1 MDIGVIARRYAKAL
15 LKYAIEE
22 HAEDLVY
29 KEVLHFIDSYENCK
43 QVADLLGNP
52 IAETAKK
59 ERVLCAAASDNVSPV
74 FRNFVRLVLQNHRE
88 TYVLFI
94 CHSYVTLYR
103 ELKRICIGRLTTA
116 VPVSTE
122 VSERLEKWMEE
133 KSAPYTDVIMESHTD
148 PNLLGGF
155 IFEIDDRRI
164 DASIASQFEK
174 IKKQFIEKNKRI
186 V

>member
-29 KEVLHFIDSYENCK
+29 DEVQQFIDSYGKYRQIAE
-43 QVADLLGNP
+43 LLGNP
-52 IAETAKK
+52 LSKLEKK
-59 ERVLCAAASDNVSPV
+59 ESILCSAASDDASPV
-74 FRNFVRLVLQNHRE
+74 FRSFIRLVLQNHRE
-88 TYVLFI
+88 TYMLFI
-94 CHSYVTLYR
+94 CHSYVSLYR
-103 ELKRICIGRLTTA
+103 ELKKICIGRLTTA
-116 VPVSTE
+116 VPVSDE
-122 VSERLEKWMEE
+122 ISGRLEKWMEE
-133 KSAPYTDVIMESHTD
+133 HSAPYTDVIMESHTD

-174 IKKQFIEKNKRI
+174 IKKHFIEKNKRI